1 MIEVIYQVTISLY
14 KGLCT
19 PFLGLLLIGEVI
31 HLAGSGRFVVKLFEA
46 GFRVRSGEIL
56 YDESGRRT
64 GKVIETIGPVSAPY
78 ASVLPLIDRPK
89 KAVGA
94 KLFSGNAKHV
104 KVTRRRNFGKKRI
117 SSRKPNR
124 AI

>member
-1 MIEVIYQVTISLY
+1 
-14 KGLCT
+14 
-19 PFLGLLLIGEVI
+19 LLLIGEVI
-31 HLAGSGRFVVKLFEA
+31 HLARSGRFVVKLFEA
-46 GFRVRSGEIL
+46 GFSVRSGEIL
-56 YDESGRRT
+56 YDDSGRRT

-78 ASVLPLIDRPK
+78 ASVLPLVDRPK

-104 KVTRRRNFGKKRI
+104 KVTRRRNFGKK
-117 SSRKPNR
+117 SMPSRKSNK

>member
-1 MIEVIYQVTISLY
+1 MPSQYSYIKDLYTFSRLVADRRGNSFSKKWQVCCQLIRGRLY
-14 KGLCT
+14 SVQRQD
-19 PFLGLLLIGEVI
+19 PIDD
-31 HLAGSGRFVVKLFEA
+31 SGRQ
-46 GFRVRSGEIL
+46 
-56 YDESGRRT
+56 T

-78 ASVLPLIDRPK
+78 ASVLPLVDRPK

-104 KVTRRRNFGKKRI
+104 KVTRRRNFGKK
-117 SSRKPNR
+117 SMPSRKSNK